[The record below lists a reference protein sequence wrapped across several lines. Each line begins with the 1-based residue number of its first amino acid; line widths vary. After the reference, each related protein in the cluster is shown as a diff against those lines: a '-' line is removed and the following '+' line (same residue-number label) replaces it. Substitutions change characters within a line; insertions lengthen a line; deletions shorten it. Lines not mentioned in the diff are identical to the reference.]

1 MEESSS
7 DTNSDDKS
15 GSSAHNES
23 SSIMKDESTF
33 LDKSSMSMEQE
44 EDLNAEVLDE
54 IFPGIQTEILLVVTY
69 EQVIFVDNLKR
80 DKPILEIKLEDLL
93 YVMGKDDTLK
103 IGF

>member
-1 MEESSS
+1 
-7 DTNSDDKS
+7 
-15 GSSAHNES
+15 
-23 SSIMKDESTF
+23 
-33 LDKSSMSMEQE
+33 MEQE
-44 EDLNAEVLDE
+44 EDLNAEVLDD

>member
-1 MEESSS
+1 
-7 DTNSDDKS
+7 
-15 GSSAHNES
+15 
-23 SSIMKDESTF
+23 MKDESTF

-44 EDLNAEVLDE
+44 EDLNAEVLDD